1 MIWNDE
7 QGNKQLAENN
17 EVYAGTVL
25 EHMLIQHLTAFY
37 DVGEHNHIRLRGA
50 DWNDGLDMAAKR
62 GESVAFTALYGGNL
76 KNLAKDIKAYAEKTG
91 NETVLLAKE
100 LLILLNVDKTVFD
113 RIDEK
118 NRYLTAYCRNSKT
131 YNQW

>member
-50 DWNDGLDMAAKR
+50 DWN
-62 GESVAFTALYGGNL
+62 
-76 KNLAKDIKAYAEKTG
+76 
-91 NETVLLAKE
+91 
-100 LLILLNVDKTVFD
+100 
-113 RIDEK
+113 
-118 NRYLTAYCRNSKT
+118 
-131 YNQW
+131 

>member
-50 DWNDGLDMAAKR
+50 DWNDGLDMATKR

-76 KNLAKDIKAYAEKTG
+76 KNLAKTLRLMQKRQAMKQYF
-91 NETVLLAKE
+91 LQ
-100 LLILLNVDKTVFD
+100 
-113 RIDEK
+113 K
-118 NRYLTAYCRNSKT
+118 NYLY
-131 YNQW
+131 Y